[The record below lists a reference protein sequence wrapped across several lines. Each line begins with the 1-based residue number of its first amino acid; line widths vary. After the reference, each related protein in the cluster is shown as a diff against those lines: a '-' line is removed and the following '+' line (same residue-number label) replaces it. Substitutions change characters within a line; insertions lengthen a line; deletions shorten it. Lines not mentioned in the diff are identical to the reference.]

1 MKAVQIIYN
10 MEFSRKINER
20 LLNLVKK
27 LDNYLY
33 SEKGIIEQK
42 RFWIKEG

>member
-10 MEFSRKINER
+10 MEFSRKINEK

-33 SEKGIIEQK
+33 SEKGII
-42 RFWIKEG
+42 